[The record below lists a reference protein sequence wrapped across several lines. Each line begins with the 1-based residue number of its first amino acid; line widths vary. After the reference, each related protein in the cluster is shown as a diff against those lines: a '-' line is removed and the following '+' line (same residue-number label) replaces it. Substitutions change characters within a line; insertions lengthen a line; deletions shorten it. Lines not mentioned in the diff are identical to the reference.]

1 MRNFKSAWV
10 PTAPVL
16 WYIGVNMKLKTLVTV
31 FLLCCCSW
39 AAAANVPLMP
49 VKDLQPGMQGI
60 GKTVIS
66 GDKIE
71 DFNVEIL
78 GVNGSEATG
87 YSIFVRLYGD
97 LIDRTGGVAQGM
109 SGSPVYI
116 DGRLVGAVAFGKA
129 FNDPHYC
136 FLTPIGS
143 MLKLLDMPLA
153 HDGAFVPLGTSLLA
167 GGFTPSGMEYLQEQ
181 LQSVGL
187 EAVNGGSSG
196 DAPGSDVLQPGSA
209 VGVSLMEGDM
219 SLGALGTVTWTDDEG
234 HILAFGH
241 PFMQRGDSSFFM
253 NKVWVL
259 GCIPNVQSSYKVGNI
274 GKVIGTINQDRAS
287 GIAGILGSAPQSIPV
302 FIAVS
307 DTGRGIN
314 SSSRINII
322 EDEKLVPVIL
332 DAAVFNTVSKTVD
345 RNGGGTAKL
354 HFEITGVDSNK
365 QQVLIDR
372 DNMYY
377 AADNLLKS
385 INGEL
390 VEAANILTQNKFEQV
405 DIYGISVTAE
415 VSEDV
420 QVAEILRVTPQKREV
435 KPGEKLLIDVVLKP
449 YRGAEFTETIPFVVP
464 KNHPGGKLAL
474 SVRGGSSLAWI
485 QNLLRKQKEEGL
497 PAPKKEVR
505 YKLADFIKNFN
516 EADKNN
522 ELIVDVSAAPNLNQP
537 SEKNIADDAGFAG
550 MLKGSPYKQKTAFD
564 FIIDGESEFVID
576 VRK

>member
-1 MRNFKSAWV
+1 
-10 PTAPVL
+10 
-16 WYIGVNMKLKTLVTV
+16 MKLKTLITA
-31 FLLCCCSW
+31 FLLCCCSC

-78 GVNGSEATG
+78 GVNGSEASG

-97 LIDRTGGVAQGM
+97 LIDKTGGVAQGM
-109 SGSPVYI
+109 SGSPVYV

-143 MLKLLDMPLA
+143 MLKLLDSPLA
-153 HDGAFVPLGTSLLA
+153 HDSSFIPQGTSLLA
-167 GGFTPSGMEYLQEQ
+167 GGFTPAGMEYLQEK
-181 LQSVGL
+181 LQGVGL
-187 EAVNGGSSG
+187 SAVNGGSSG
-196 DAPGSDVLQPGSA
+196 DALGREALEPGSA

-253 NKVWVL
+253 NKVWIL
-259 GCIPNVQSSYKVGNI
+259 GCIPNMQSSYKVGNI

-287 GIAGILGSAPQSIPV
+287 GIAGITGSVPKSVPV

-307 DTGRGIN
+307 DTSRGIN

-322 EDEKLVPVIL
+322 EDEQMVPVIL

-354 HFEITGVDSNK
+354 HFEISGVDSSGQN
-365 QQVLIDR
+365 VLIDR

-377 AADNLLKS
+377 AGENLLKS
-385 INGEL
+385 INAEL

-405 DIYGISVTAE
+405 DIYGVNVTAE

-420 QVAEILRVTPQKREV
+420 QVAEIIRVTPQKREV

-449 YRGAEFTETIPFVVP
+449 YRGKEFTETITFTVP
-464 KNHPGGKLAL
+464 KNNPGGKLAL

-497 PAPKKEVR
+497 PAPKKDVR

-522 ELIVDVSAAPNLNQP
+522 ELIVDISASPQLNQQP
-537 SEKNIADDAGFAG
+537 EKNAADDAGFAG

-564 FIIDGESEFVID
+564 YIIDGENEFVIE
-576 VRK
+576 VKK

>member
-1 MRNFKSAWV
+1 
-10 PTAPVL
+10 
-16 WYIGVNMKLKTLVTV
+16 MKLKTLITA
-31 FLLCCCSW
+31 FLLCCCSC

-78 GVNGSEATG
+78 GVNGSEASG

-97 LIDRTGGVAQGM
+97 LIDKTGGVAQGM
-109 SGSPVYI
+109 SGSPVYV

-143 MLKLLDMPLA
+143 MLKLLDSPLA
-153 HDGAFVPLGTSLLA
+153 HDSSFIPQGTSLLA
-167 GGFTPSGMEYLQEQ
+167 GGFTPAGMEYLQEK
-181 LQSVGL
+181 LQGVGL
-187 EAVNGGSSG
+187 SAVNGGSSG
-196 DAPGSDVLQPGSA
+196 YAPSREALEPGSA

-253 NKVWVL
+253 NKVWIL
-259 GCIPNVQSSYKVGNI
+259 GCIPNMQSSYKVGNI

-287 GIAGILGSAPQSIPV
+287 GIAGITGSVPKSVPV

-307 DTGRGIN
+307 DTSRGIN

-322 EDEKLVPVIL
+322 EDEQMVPVIL

-354 HFEITGVDSNK
+354 HFEISGVYSSGQN
-365 QQVLIDR
+365 VLIDR

-377 AADNLLKS
+377 AGENLLKS
-385 INGEL
+385 INAEL

-405 DIYGISVTAE
+405 DIYGVNVTAE

-420 QVAEILRVTPQKREV
+420 QVAEIIRVTPQKREV

-449 YRGAEFTETIPFVVP
+449 YRGKEFTETITFTVP
-464 KNHPGGKLAL
+464 KNNPGGKLAL

-497 PAPKKEVR
+497 PAPKKDVR

-522 ELIVDVSAAPNLNQP
+522 ELIVDISASPQLNQQP
-537 SEKNIADDAGFAG
+537 EKNAADDAGFAG

-564 FIIDGESEFVID
+564 YIIDGENEFVIE
-576 VRK
+576 VKK

>member
-1 MRNFKSAWV
+1 
-10 PTAPVL
+10 
-16 WYIGVNMKLKTLVTV
+16 MKLKTLITA
-31 FLLCCCSW
+31 FLLCCCSC

-78 GVNGSEATG
+78 GVNGSEASG

-97 LIDRTGGVAQGM
+97 LIDKTGGVAQGM
-109 SGSPVYI
+109 SGSPVYV

-143 MLKLLDMPLA
+143 MLKLLDSPLA
-153 HDGAFVPLGTSLLA
+153 HDSSFIPQGTSLLA
-167 GGFTPSGMEYLQEQ
+167 GGFTPVGMEYLQEK
-181 LQSVGL
+181 LQGVGL
-187 EAVNGGSSG
+187 SAVNGGSSG
-196 DAPGSDVLQPGSA
+196 DAPGREALEPGSA

-253 NKVWVL
+253 NKVWIL
-259 GCIPNVQSSYKVGNI
+259 GCIPNMQSSYKVGNI

-287 GIAGILGSAPQSIPV
+287 GIAGITGSVPKSVPV

-307 DTGRGIN
+307 DTSRGIN

-322 EDEKLVPVIL
+322 EDEQMVPVIL

-354 HFEITGVDSNK
+354 HFEISGVDSSGQN
-365 QQVLIDR
+365 VLIDR

-377 AADNLLKS
+377 AGENLLKS
-385 INGEL
+385 INAEL

-405 DIYGISVTAE
+405 DIYGVNVTAE

-420 QVAEILRVTPQKREV
+420 QVAEIIRVTPQKREV

-449 YRGAEFTETIPFVVP
+449 YRGKEFTETITFTVP
-464 KNHPGGKLAL
+464 KNNPGGKLAL

-497 PAPKKEVR
+497 PAPKKDVR

-522 ELIVDVSAAPNLNQP
+522 ELIVDISASPQLNQQP
-537 SEKNIADDAGFAG
+537 EKNAADDAGFAG

-564 FIIDGESEFVID
+564 YIIDGENEFVIE
-576 VRK
+576 VKK